1 MHLSQMR
8 FLDRA
13 LGVSLILLSVFL
25 YLYTYVFD
33 YPKGSGYMVDI
44 AFFPRFLAVVLF
56 ILGFILLLKRPT
68 GMEERASITK
78 GKKLI
83 AMYLSFIFYTLAL
96 DKLGFLVDT
105 FLWVAF
111 MSWLVGERKVWI
123 MLLTAFLA
131 TAMGYYLF
139 SVILGVPLSE
149 GRLFD
154 FLGVM

>member
-1 MHLSQMR
+1 MFFSQMR
-8 FLDRA
+8 ILDRL
-13 LGVSLILLSVFL
+13 LGIFLMLSSLFI
-25 YLYTYVFD
+25 YGYTYTFD

-44 AFFPRFLAVVLF
+44 AFFPRFLAVMLF
-56 ILGFILLLKRPT
+56 ILGLFSLLKRPAE
-68 GMEERASITK
+68 MEERTSITK

-105 FLWVAF
+105 FLWVFF

-123 MLLTAFLA
+123 ILLTAFLA

-149 GRLFD
+149 GRLLD

>member
-13 LGVSLILLSVFL
+13 LGVSLMLLSVFL
-25 YLYTYVFD
+25 YLYTYAFD
-33 YPKGSGYMVDI
+33 YPKGGGYMVDI

-56 ILGFILLLKRPT
+56 ILGFILVLKRPT
-68 GMEERASITK
+68 GMEERASMTK
-78 GKKLI
+78 VKKLI

-96 DKLGFLVDT
+96 DKLGFLFDT

-111 MSWLVGERKVWI
+111 MSWLVGERNVWI

-149 GRLFD
+149 GRLLNV
-154 FLGVM
+154 LGII

>member
-1 MHLSQMR
+1 MPFNQMR
-8 FLDRA
+8 VLDRV
-13 LGVSLILLSVFL
+13 LGIFLMLSSLFI
-25 YLYTYVFD
+25 YAYTYIFD

-56 ILGFILLLKRPT
+56 ILGLLLLLKRPAIV
-68 GMEERASITK
+68 EEGASITK
-78 GKKLI
+78 RKKLI

-105 FLWVAF
+105 FLWLFF

-123 MLLTAFLA
+123 ILLTAFLA

-149 GRLFD
+149 GRLLD

>member
-1 MHLSQMR
+1 MLSFHMR
-8 FLDRA
+8 ILDRV
-13 LGVSLILLSVFL
+13 LGIFLMLSSLFL
-25 YLYTYVFD
+25 YAYTYTFD

-56 ILGFILLLKRPT
+56 ILGLLLLLKRPAIV
-68 GMEERASITK
+68 EEGASITK

-105 FLWVAF
+105 FLWVFF

-123 MLLTAFLA
+123 ILLTAFLA
-131 TAMGYYLF
+131 TAIGYYLF

-149 GRLFD
+149 GRLLNL
-154 FLGVM
+154 LGLL